1 MAQFLPL
8 ALVAAVIFGIC
19 FLVDKA
25 FTKLF
30 RSKAQHR
37 IIEPV
42 GNLLDDEANQRAD
55 HRCAADA
62 QRRYPNKLHMCT
74 SKSKGSLK
82 HIYPEVSVFKHR
94 ACTPR
99 VFCAI
104 LVRGDLE

>member
-37 IIEPV
+37 SGMAV
-42 GNLLDDEANQRAD
+42 RANKRYGLFGVILTVLGIMAISPQPRIPRRAS
-55 HRCAADA
+55 A
-62 QRRYPNKLHMCT
+62 P
-74 SKSKGSLK
+74 
-82 HIYPEVSVFKHR
+82 F
-94 ACTPR
+94 
-99 VFCAI
+99 
-104 LVRGDLE
+104 